1 MILQVLL
8 LIISLFIIYYGAEF
22 TLQAAGK
29 IGLAF
34 GLSPLLIGVVI
45 VGFGTSLP
53 ELFVSQFASY
63 RGDQDLALGNILGSN
78 IANLF
83 LILGL
88 ASLILPLK
96 LNQQLIQGQLV
107 LHFFV
112 TVLFA
117 GILISGSFTWWGALG
132 LLLFISLYLY
142 LSFSKRDLAQR
153 VIEEVGIRPKLHF
166 KSVLLLILGFIGLFG
181 GSELLVFSAGNL
193 ALLLG
198 VSSFVIA
205 ATLIAFGTSLP
216 ELIMVIIIARKKMS
230 SDLII
235 GNIIGS
241 NAFNIGFVFLSL
253 YIYQLTFSA
262 SYLLEV
268 SALICASC
276 LLLLFALSRVKFL
289 TLSRVVGVF
298 FLMVYIGICAFW
310 ALSS

>member
-8 LIISLFIIYYGAEF
+8 LMVSLFIIYYGAEF

-29 IGLAF
+29 IGLAL
-34 GLSPLLIGVVI
+34 GLSPLLIGIVI

-96 LNQQLIQGQLV
+96 LNDQLIQGQLV

-117 GILISGSFTWWGALG
+117 GILISGSFVWWGALG
-132 LLLFISLYLY
+132 LALFMSLYLY
-142 LSFSKRDLAQR
+142 FSFSKREMAER
-153 VIEEVGIRPKLHF
+153 VAEEVGIRPRLHL
-166 KSVLLLILGFIGLFG
+166 KSVLLLILGFVGLFG

-205 ATLIAFGTSLP
+205 AILIAFGTSLP
-216 ELIMVIIIARKKMS
+216 EFIMVIIIARKKMS

-235 GNIIGS
+235 GNIVGS

-253 YIYQLTFSA
+253 YFYQLRFTT
-262 SYLLEV
+262 SYILEV

-289 TLSRVVGVF
+289 ALSRSVGVF

-310 ALSS
+310 ALSA